1 MLDHYIKLLTEN
13 FDFSYVLVVNILTY
27 IIIKFIDEVNGEL
40 CVKTWQKRIITI
52 ISIAIVFLIYKFNDY
67 DNMIRLVNS
76 SILAPISW
84 SWLLKPI
91 CKKFNIDYKDIGKYL
106 D

>member
-91 CKKFNIDYKDIGKYL
+91 CKKFNIDYKDVGKYL